1 MWAGPAHCD
10 RCHPRMVALSA
21 IQANAQHPSLA
32 CASAPALISLSNG
45 VCDLTDVSGNKVFLP
60 QIAFGDGVL
69 LQ

>member
-1 MWAGPAHCD
+1 
-10 RCHPRMVALSA
+10 MVALSA